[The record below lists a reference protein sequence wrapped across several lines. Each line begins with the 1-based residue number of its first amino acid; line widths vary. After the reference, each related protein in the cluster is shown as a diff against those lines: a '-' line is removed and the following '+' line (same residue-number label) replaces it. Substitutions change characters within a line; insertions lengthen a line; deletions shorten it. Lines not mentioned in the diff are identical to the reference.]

1 MIEIETKLKG
11 WGNSIG
17 LVIPKDMIRE
27 NNLKLRQRVR
37 VIIKPV
43 KVLKVRDLFGK
54 FKNIKKS
61 TDQIMKEIERA
72 LDSKFF

>member
-17 LVIPKDMIRE
+17 IVIPKNMIRE
-27 NNLKLRQRVR
+27 NNLKSKQRVR

-54 FKNIKKS
+54 FKNIKKP
-61 TDQIMKEIERA
+61 TDQIMKEIDRD

>member
-17 LVIPKDMIRE
+17 LVIPKDMITK
-27 NNLKLRQRVR
+27 NDLKLRQRVK

-54 FKNIKKS
+54 FKNIKKP
-61 TDQIMKEIERA
+61 TDQIMREIDKD

>member
-1 MIEIETKLKG
+1 MIEMETKLKG

-17 LVIPKDMIRE
+17 LVIPKNMIRVG
-27 NNLKLRQRVR
+27 NLKPKQRVR

-54 FKNIKKS
+54 FKNIKKP
-61 TDQIMKEIERA
+61 TDQIMKEIDRD